1 MNFDNKTMTDTSKR
15 PLALR
20 AATEVDL
27 PRLTDVFFES
37 FHPVSAFM
45 RRAIPDTP
53 LTRDYWTRTNTNA
66 LLDPDV
72 RLMVVT
78 DTSITP
84 EHIIA
89 LGRFR
94 ATPSTPF
101 IGSEHPLD
109 AGTWSRV
116 ALSPDHDIGLCTA
129 FIDFLA
135 LGRNKTMPEGQLHY
149 LIELVATSHQ
159 YKGSGAGKL
168 LLEWVYAEA
177 DKDGLP
183 VFVETNQDIVKF
195 YERSEFGVVETLS
208 MPGGFGYEE
217 YIMLRPSKAVASEQQ
232 VEGQSG

>member
-1 MNFDNKTMTDTSKR
+1 MTNPAIGAKR
-15 PLALR
+15 PLSLR
-20 AATEVDL
+20 AATEADL

-45 RRAIPDTP
+45 KQAIPDTP

-66 LLDPDV
+66 LVDPDV

-78 DTSITP
+78 DTSSTP
-84 EHIIA
+84 EHIVA

-94 ATPSTPF
+94 ATPSTPS

-116 ALSPDHDIGLCTA
+116 ALTPDHDIGLCTA

-135 LGRNKTMPEGQLHY
+135 LGRNKTMPDGRLHY

-159 YKGSGAGKL
+159 CKGSGAGKL
-168 LLEWVYAEA
+168 LLEWVCTEA
-177 DKDGLP
+177 DREGLP
-183 VFVETNQDIVKF
+183 AFVETNQDIVKF
-195 YERSEFGVVETLS
+195 YERAGFAVVETLS

-217 YIMLRPSKAVASEQQ
+217 YIMVRGPKAAASKQQ
-232 VEGQSG
+232 VEG